1 MFAGCFFV
9 VPALYLNAGI
19 CYNGSYGALHAPD
32 QTITLIKERPMNDI
46 TSRVFDLIAQEEKRQ
61 GETIELIASEN
72 FVSEDVKKAVGSC
85 LTNKYAEGLPGKR
98 YYGGCE
104 VVDMVED
111 LCRETWKKVFETDY
125 HVNVQPHSGSQA
137 NLAAYQAVMQ
147 PGDTL
152 LSMSLNDGGHLTHGA
167 SVNQSGKLYNIV
179 FYGTDSTGR
188 IDMDDVRKKA
198 LECRPK
204 VILAGA
210 SAYARIIDF
219 DAFRAIADEVGAYF
233 MVDMAHIAGLVAA
246 HVHPSPFAAGADII
260 TTTTHKTLRGPRG
273 GLIFCKSELAKKVD
287 SCVFPRTQ
295 GGPLE
300 HVIAGKC
307 VAAAEALEPSFADSG
322 KNIVENCRAMADEF
336 LKMGYDLATG
346 GTDNHLML
354 LDLTKK
360 NVTGLDLQNALDR
373 CNITLNK
380 NCVPNEQRSPSV
392 TSGVR
397 IGTAAMTTRG
407 FGKAQFV
414 AAAHLIDRAVN
425 ALAAGTFTDA
435 TAAEIGAEARALIAS
450 VG

>member
-1 MFAGCFFV
+1 MT
-9 VPALYLNAGI
+9 
-19 CYNGSYGALHAPD
+19 
-32 QTITLIKERPMNDI
+32 TIELKEQIFSLIGK
-46 TSRVFDLIAQEEKRQ
+46 EEKRQ
-61 GETIELIASEN
+61 KETIELIASEN
-72 FVSEDVKKAVGSC
+72 FVSEDVKRAVGSC

-104 VVDMVED
+104 YVDEIED
-111 LCRETWKKVFETDY
+111 LCRRLWQQVFHTDY

-137 NLAAYQAVMQ
+137 NLAAYQAVMT

-152 LSMSLNDGGHLTHGA
+152 LSMSLNDGGHLTHGS

-179 FYGTDSTGR
+179 FYGTDANGY
-188 IDMDDVRKKA
+188 IDMEDVRKKA
-198 LECRPK
+198 LECHPK

-210 SAYARIIDF
+210 SAYARVIDF
-219 DAFRAIADEVGAYF
+219 AAFRAIADEVGAFF

-246 HVHPSPFAAGADII
+246 GVHPSPFEAGADIV

-273 GLIFCKSELAKKVD
+273 GLIFCKEELGKKMD
-287 SCVFPRTQ
+287 SAVFPRTQ

-300 HVIAGKC
+300 HVIAGKA
-307 VAAAEALEPSFADSG
+307 VAAAEALDASFKTYG
-322 KNIVENCRAMADEF
+322 ENIIKNSQAMAQAFRD
-336 LKMGYDLATG
+336 MGYDLVTG

-354 LDLTKK
+354 LDLTNK

-407 FGKAQFV
+407 FNEEKFV
-414 AAAHLIDRAVN
+414 AAAHLIDEVVT
-425 ALAAGTFTDA
+425 ALAAGTFTDE
-435 TAAEIGAEARALIAS
+435 TAALVGEKARALIAKA
-450 VG
+450 